1 MPKEDCQSVPKQVE
15 SQECRDVPR
24 EVCGEVAIPNCI
36 SVPKESCTSVPMEV
50 EEKICQNIPRD
61 DCQQV
66 SYFSLN
72 SSCVKIGTN
81 IFLMNCFYSSCVR
94 TVIQ

>member
-50 EEKICQNIPRD
+50 EEKICQNIPRE

-66 SYFSLN
+66 SESYYNQFQICTRFS
-72 SSCVKIGTN
+72 
-81 IFLMNCFYSSCVR
+81 Y
-94 TVIQ
+94 